1 MKNRLI
7 LSLGVGAIFTLG
19 AVIVLHLA
27 APSFAWLGAV
37 AGAVFSGLLF
47 LILTIGA
54 ARTDVYFHAAEQEL
68 LSGYE
73 TSKEAN
79 FRIDGKVQ
87 NGRLYLCS
95 DEIVILLLNGKRYQK
110 LTIPYAEI
118 VSVDAPMDW
127 KLTIRLEAGVIEA
140 SGTGMQKLA
149 DRINEHLQR
158 AWRHVAT
165 GPDGNTE
172 LFGVNIFA
180 HPWEDTGKKVSVTDP
195 IDGLNHF
202 ASVFRTEINGTE
214 QAFVALEISNGV
226 WCFFVK
232 F

>member
-7 LSLGVGAIFTLG
+7 LSIVVGAMFALG
-19 AVIVLHLA
+19 AVIVLRFA
-27 APSFAWLGAV
+27 APSYAWLSAVVGA
-37 AGAVFSGLLF
+37 AFSGLLF

-68 LSGYE
+68 LTGYE
-73 TSKEAN
+73 ISKEAN
-79 FRIDGKVQ
+79 FRIDGKVH
-87 NGRLYLCS
+87 NGRLFICT
-95 DEIVILLLNGKRYQK
+95 DEIVIVLLNGKRYQK

-118 VSVDAPMDW
+118 VLVDAPVDW
-127 KLTIRLEAGVIEA
+127 KLTIRLETGAIEA
-140 SGTGMQKLA
+140 SGTGMQKPA

-158 AWRHVAT
+158 AWRHAAT

-195 IDGLNHF
+195 IDQLNHF

-214 QAFVALEISNGV
+214 QAFAALEISNGV

-232 F
+232 S